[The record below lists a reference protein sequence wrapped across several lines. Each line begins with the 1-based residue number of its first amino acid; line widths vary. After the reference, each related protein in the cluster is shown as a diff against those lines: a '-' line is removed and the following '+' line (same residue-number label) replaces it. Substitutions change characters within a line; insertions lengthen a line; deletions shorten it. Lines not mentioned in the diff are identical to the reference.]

1 MKNKLEANFTKQ
13 SEPFLIQLK
22 KAEMDYEKFL
32 KNFIMNEIIGEEYF
46 DEYLEEK
53 ISYMYDFSDYTFY
66 ELVEQFVSEKY
77 LLESVIRVEIL
88 KLEDLECLDK
98 RNML

>member
-1 MKNKLEANFTKQ
+1 MKTKLEINFSKQ

-32 KNFIMNEIIGEEYF
+32 RDFIMNEIIGEENC
-46 DEYLEEK
+46 DEYLNEK
-53 ISYMYDFSDYTFY
+53 ISCLCDFDDWTFD
-66 ELVEQFVSEKY
+66 ELIEEFVSEKY
-77 LLESVIRVEIL
+77 ILELLIKVEIIKL
-88 KLEDLECLDK
+88 KYVECSDE